1 MNNSC
6 CNTCYSICESLIS
19 CFEDLII
26 YVPIGYLED
35 QIKVRI
41 KNGQGHVTY
50 QTLDVLG
57 GTHVE
62 INVATAAIPEGFFS
76 SYGGPYEIRF
86 FNPALQEL
94 LFVAIDGKMYNCISF
109 NIANG
114 STNETVAF
122 VNAFYN
128 ELPQGY

>member
-1 MNNSC
+1 M
-6 CNTCYSICESLIS
+6 
-19 CFEDLII
+19 
-26 YVPIGYLED
+26 ED

-41 KNGQGHVTY
+41 TNGLNHITY

-62 INVATAAIPEGFFS
+62 VNLANSEIPDGFFS
-76 SYGGPYEIRF
+76 AYGGPYEIRF
-86 FNPALQEL
+86 LTEGYDHIN
-94 LFVAIDGKMYNCISF
+94 FVATDGKMYNCISF
-109 NIANG
+109 NVANG